1 MATNVTLQT
10 SWTNLGLNTLIT
22 NGIADSLVGFEIGD
36 TFNNYAVTAENTIPN
51 KLSGSH
57 TEITANISCGE
68 ASGIEMYTTPPTQ
81 QELNEALSQVRTV
94 FISDECSQ
102 VFEKAGLSLRINVDQ
117 LIARLVNSVTS
128 YSFGMDGLGINLWDY
143 IAFQIE
149 QYNPLTG
156 AYDMVDQ
163 IYDVKLSYSPVTSE
177 DAKSYSYVSPTLV
190 SNKDNTK
197 NLRVSE
203 QRFQMPTEL
212 VFLTNT
218 VNGIKVDG
226 TQGHFTM
233 VPARWVYL
241 VNGSQ
246 ILDIKTLE
254 NSDLSLYDTIVP
266 AFYIGNTLY
275 EYNAG
280 GVSYPTRDGLVGY
293 LNYFVSKKG
302 VTAVQGIYDQLKLAF
317 KTLGM
322 VSATNPNIYE
332 IQMNFNVNAAD
343 KRLNGMSLYGNRL
356 NLTFSFD
363 TTNLVNYNNIVE
375 LIN

>member
-1 MATNVTLQT
+1 MATNVTLET
-10 SWTNLGLNTLIT
+10 RWTNLGLNTLIT
-22 NGIADSLVGFEIGD
+22 NGIADSLVSFQIGD
-36 TFNNYAVTAENTIPN
+36 SFENYAVNTVNTIPN
-51 KLSGSH
+51 KLGGSH
-57 TEITANISCGE
+57 SEITAAITCGE
-68 ASGIEMYTTPPTQ
+68 ASGVEMYTTPPTE
-81 QELNEALSQVRTV
+81 QEQNEALSQVRTV

-102 VFEKAGLSLRINVDQ
+102 IFEKTGLSMRINVDQ
-117 LIARLVNSVTS
+117 LMARLVNSVTS

-149 QYNPLTG
+149 RYNPLTG

-163 IYDVKLSYSPVTSE
+163 IYDVKLSYSPVTAE

-190 SNKDNTK
+190 VNKENTK
-197 NLRVSE
+197 NLKVSE

-218 VNGIKVDG
+218 INGIKVDG
-226 TQGHFTM
+226 TQAHFTL

-241 VNGSQ
+241 VDGSQ

-254 NSDLSLYDTIVP
+254 NSDLSLYNTIVP

-293 LNYFVSKKG
+293 LNYFVSKEG
-302 VTAVQGIYDQLKLAF
+302 VTAVQGLYNQLYLAF
-317 KTLGM
+317 KTLGN

-332 IQMNFNVNAAD
+332 IQMNVNVNAAD
-343 KRLNGMSLYGNRL
+343 KRINGMTLYGNRL